1 MKHLND
7 KSKKRLADY
16 LDFILSAFILLIG
29 IFVVLFGFSWM
40 DFITNSIGSSYEW
53 INIIGWIITTI
64 GIVTILFALV
74 RIIGNVKKI

>member
-1 MKHLND
+1 MND

-29 IFVVLFGFSWM
+29 IFVVLLGFSWM
-40 DFITNSIGSSYEW
+40 DFIINSIGSSYEW

-74 RIIGNVKKI
+74 RVIGNVKKI

>member
-1 MKHLND
+1 MKYLND

-16 LDFILSAFILLIG
+16 LDFILSAFIFLIG
-29 IFVVLFGFSWM
+29 IFVILLGFSWM
-40 DFITNSIGSSYEW
+40 DFINNSIGSSYEW

-64 GIVTILFALV
+64 GIITILFGLV